1 MTHFKN
7 KALLDFYN
15 HTPKHDINKNFKIKD
30 VQDYVPKPTPINLPE
45 PPPIKNI
52 IPKPS
57 PIIIPDAPQ
66 QNPIGKDEYIS
77 NGKVYHVPQPL
88 KQTTNK
94 YTSNGKVYSVPDNLD
109 GYVKVG
115 SAYPKSERNTKPS
128 FSNLA
133 PKVDQPGMTDS
144 NYKRV
149 PMEINHV
156 LTLAE
161 KALKG
166 EPISDAEGL
175 KRATD
180 SDDSVYIY
188 GDTLYISGTKGP
200 IYGKEWRQNMEYI
213 AKPIVK
219 GLVQNN
225 LDKVQAIGSF
235 LAPEFIP
242 EMAMARGF
250 IEAGK
255 FQEGKSNDETKI
267 RVDLTDRYKQALTS
281 MEANPQIKK
290 VVGFSVGGMTAL
302 ELKKNYQDLTGNV
315 YGTPYYDALGKESIK
330 DQLNKEREIRENTY
344 GKSLLNQPAKYVDN
358 KIQDAV
364 EMALGLNDVKT
375 MKETGINRFRQGG
388 DILTSLDNSA
398 ITSVNATN
406 LINPIKAHNYQEQ
419 ASQNFTADPTNAFG
433 KINAD
438 NSISLIQ

>member
-1 MTHFKN
+1 MYYNYRKNMIHNEN
-7 KALLDFYN
+7 KALDDLYN
-15 HTPKHDINKNFKIKD
+15 YRPNQPIAKNFKTKEA
-30 VQDYVPKPTPINLPE
+30 QDYVPKPIPINIPE
-45 PPPIKNI
+45 LPPIAKNTGI
-52 IPKPS
+52 QKPT

-66 QNPIGKDEYIS
+66 KPIGKDEYIS

-115 SAYPKSERNTKPS
+115 SAYPKSERYTKS
-128 FSNLA
+128 IFSNLA

-180 SDDSVYIY
+180 SDNSVYVY
-188 GDTLYISGTKGP
+188 GDKLYISATRGP
-200 IYGKEWRQNMEYI
+200 IYGEEWRHNMEYI

-225 LDKVQAIGSF
+225 LDKIQAIGSF

-242 EMAMARGF
+242 EMAMGRGF

-255 FQEGKSNDETKI
+255 LQEGKANDETKI

-302 ELKKNYQDLTGNV
+302 ELKKN
-315 YGTPYYDALGKESIK
+315 
-330 DQLNKEREIRENTY
+330 IR
-344 GKSLLNQPAKYVDN
+344 
-358 KIQDAV
+358 I
-364 EMALGLNDVKT
+364 
-375 MKETGINRFRQGG
+375 
-388 DILTSLDNSA
+388 
-398 ITSVNATN
+398 
-406 LINPIKAHNYQEQ
+406 
-419 ASQNFTADPTNAFG
+419 
-433 KINAD
+433 
-438 NSISLIQ
+438 

>member
-1 MTHFKN
+1 M
-7 KALLDFYN
+7 
-15 HTPKHDINKNFKIKD
+15 
-30 VQDYVPKPTPINLPE
+30 
-45 PPPIKNI
+45 
-52 IPKPS
+52 
-57 PIIIPDAPQ
+57 
-66 QNPIGKDEYIS
+66 
-77 NGKVYHVPQPL
+77 YHVPQPL

-94 YTSNGKVYSVPDNLD
+94 YTSGGKVYNVPDNLD

-115 SAYPKSERNTKPS
+115 SAYPKTERNTKPS

-302 ELKKNYQDLTGNV
+302 ELKK
-315 YGTPYYDALGKESIK
+315 I
-330 DQLNKEREIRENTY
+330 IR
-344 GKSLLNQPAKYVDN
+344 
-358 KIQDAV
+358 I
-364 EMALGLNDVKT
+364 
-375 MKETGINRFRQGG
+375 
-388 DILTSLDNSA
+388 
-398 ITSVNATN
+398 
-406 LINPIKAHNYQEQ
+406 
-419 ASQNFTADPTNAFG
+419 
-433 KINAD
+433 
-438 NSISLIQ
+438 

>member
-1 MTHFKN
+1 MIHNKN
-7 KALLDFYN
+7 KALDDLYN
-15 HTPKHDINKNFKIKD
+15 YRPKQPIKNFKTKD
-30 VQDYVPKPTPINLPE
+30 AQDYVPKPTPINLPE

-52 IPKPS
+52 IPKPT
-57 PIIIPDAPQ
+57 PVIIPDAPQ
-66 QNPIGKDEYIS
+66 QNPIGKDQYIYQ
-77 NGKVYHVPQPL
+77 NKVYNVPQPL

-94 YTSNGKVYSVPDNLD
+94 YTSGGKVYSVPDNLD

-302 ELKKNYQDLTGNV
+302 ELKKN
-315 YGTPYYDALGKESIK
+315 
-330 DQLNKEREIRENTY
+330 IR
-344 GKSLLNQPAKYVDN
+344 
-358 KIQDAV
+358 I
-364 EMALGLNDVKT
+364 
-375 MKETGINRFRQGG
+375 
-388 DILTSLDNSA
+388 
-398 ITSVNATN
+398 
-406 LINPIKAHNYQEQ
+406 
-419 ASQNFTADPTNAFG
+419 
-433 KINAD
+433 
-438 NSISLIQ
+438 